1 MTMKQAQLE
10 SLLDADISSM
20 GYEFV
25 GCVLMQQGR
34 GTLLRIYVDKPGGVT
49 VEDCTKV
56 TRHVNS
62 VLDVEDPIQGHYT
75 LEVSSPGLERPLF
88 KPMHYQK
95 VIGKKIKLKLHA
107 PRDGRRNFSGVLQAA
122 DAENITL
129 LIDNVAIELPYHDI
143 DKAHVELEFPELK
156 KVGGKHE

>member
-1 MTMKQAQLE
+1 MTTKQAQLE
-10 SLLDADISSM
+10 ALLDTEISGM

-25 GCVLMQQGR
+25 GCVLMQHGR

-62 VLDVEDPIQGHYT
+62 LLDVEDPIQGHYT

-88 KPMHYQK
+88 KPMHYQR

-107 PRDGRRNFSGVLQAA
+107 PREGRRNLTGVLQAA
-122 DAENITL
+122 DAESITL
-129 LIDNVAIELPYHDI
+129 LVDNIVMELPYHDI

-156 KVGGKHE
+156 KVGRQT